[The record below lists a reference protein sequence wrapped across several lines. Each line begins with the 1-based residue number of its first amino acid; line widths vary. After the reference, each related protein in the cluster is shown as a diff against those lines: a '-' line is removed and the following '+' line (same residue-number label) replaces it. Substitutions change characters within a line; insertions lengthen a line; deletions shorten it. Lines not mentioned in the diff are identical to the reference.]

1 MSSYCL
7 LSHYNLISFALI
19 VSIMQ
24 PSSVWLAISLVI
36 SFVLAIFVIFL
47 REIIMLGVY
56 CGDCGEWGL
65 WVFVAG
71 FGWVLR
77 FGCRILLGSILG
89 CRVILNLCMS

>member
-24 PSSVWLAISLVI
+24 PSSVCLAI

-56 CGDCGEWGL
+56 CGGWGL

-77 FGCRILLGSILG
+77 FGCPILLGSILG